1 MENTIKNTSD
11 DKHKIVEKYFD
22 MIYKLALSQA
32 KDSYVA
38 EDVTADVFLKYIESS
53 KAFKSEEHIKAWL
66 IRVTIN
72 RVKCV
77 FTSSWNKKTGPL
89 LETIGAQM
97 IEEESEVY
105 QAVLTLPQKYRLVV
119 HLFYYE
125 GLKTA
130 EIAKY
135 LKIKEATVRSQLLR
149 ARQLLKITLEGEN
162 EYV

>member
-66 IRVTIN
+66 VRVTIN
-72 RVKCV
+72 RVKSV
-77 FTSSWNKKTGPL
+77 FTVTLSNGETESAIVYSDTKT
-89 LETIGAQM
+89 I
-97 IEEESEVY
+97 
-105 QAVLTLPQKYRLVV
+105 
-119 HLFYYE
+119 
-125 GLKTA
+125 
-130 EIAKY
+130 
-135 LKIKEATVRSQLLR
+135 
-149 ARQLLKITLEGEN
+149 
-162 EYV
+162 